1 MGWRWTWAAVGLLC
15 SAMGSHTFA
24 ATQEPSG
31 FDAKPWPTGQAS
43 PAFDAID
50 MQGLR
55 WRFVDLR
62 GQALVINFW
71 ASWCEPCRAEMPS
84 LEKLAS
90 QYPGRLRVLT
100 INFKESPRTVAAFK
114 ERLSLQLPVV
124 IDADGVL
131 AKTYGVRIFPS
142 TVLIDSSGKVRS
154 VVRGSLDWSGPQGRA
169 LVGPLLTKLLPNA
182 DVSE

>member
-1 MGWRWTWAAVGLLC
+1 
-15 SAMGSHTFA
+15 
-24 ATQEPSG
+24 
-31 FDAKPWPTGQAS
+31 
-43 PAFDAID
+43 

-154 VVRGSLDWSGPQGRA
+154 VVRGSLDWSGPQGRS
-169 LVGPLLTKLLPNA
+169 LVGPLLTKQPQNA
-182 DVSE
+182 

>member
-1 MGWRWTWAAVGLLC
+1 
-15 SAMGSHTFA
+15 
-24 ATQEPSG
+24 
-31 FDAKPWPTGQAS
+31 
-43 PAFDAID
+43 
-50 MQGLR
+50 
-55 WRFVDLR
+55 
-62 GQALVINFW
+62 
-71 ASWCEPCRAEMPS
+71 MPS

-154 VVRGSLDWSGPQGRA
+154 VVRGSLDWSGPQGRS
-169 LVGPLLTKLLPNA
+169 LVGPLLTKQDRKA
-182 DVSE
+182 HV